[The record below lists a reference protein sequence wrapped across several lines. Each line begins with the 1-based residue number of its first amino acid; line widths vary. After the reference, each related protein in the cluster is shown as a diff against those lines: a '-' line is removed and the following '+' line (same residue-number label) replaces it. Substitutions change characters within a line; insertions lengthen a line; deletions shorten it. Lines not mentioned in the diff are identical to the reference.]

1 MDRINEDNKVAFDNL
16 SVNVALHG
24 LCLCLSNMLYLM
36 IYLNH
41 FIISVHGALT
51 VMHMLLYLYA

>member
-1 MDRINEDNKVAFDNL
+1 MKTIRLPLKTYLFMWLSMDF
-16 SVNVALHG
+16 
-24 LCLCLSNMLYLM
+24 SNMLYLM